1 MSKDNEIGVLKKKL
15 KMQDVEVVQ
24 TVELRQVQE
33 EKDKVEVA
41 LLESKR
47 IQVIQEIEIKTLE
60 EKVASLQVELATR
73 PVRYR
78 A

>member
-24 TVELRQVQE
+24 TVELRQVQK

-41 LLESKR
+41 LLESKK
-47 IQVIQEIEIKTLE
+47 IQVIQEIKIKTLE